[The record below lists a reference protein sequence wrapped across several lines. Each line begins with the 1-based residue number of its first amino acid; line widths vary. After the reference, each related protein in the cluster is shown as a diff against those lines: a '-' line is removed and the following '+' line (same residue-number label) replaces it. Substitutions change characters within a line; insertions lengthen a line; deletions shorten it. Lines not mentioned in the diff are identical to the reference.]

1 MSLETIVRVVCDN
14 CGDRRTTNTHDRNT
28 AEHLISKFGWI
39 IHRWDMYG
47 NVGHFCS
54 DACLKLGIEKY
65 ERACNG

>member
-1 MSLETIVRVVCDN
+1 MSIETRIAIKCDN
-14 CGDRRTTNTHDRNT
+14 CGDYRTCNTHDANI
-28 AEHLISKFGWI
+28 AESLIVRFGWR

-54 DACLKLGIEKY
+54 DACLKLGIENY